1 MWVWEHSHTLKEK
14 RNLAKQ
20 NISVCI
26 ADCKTYKLNEKSQML
41 LYAIRR
47 LEGTGVSKV
56 LSPPPSSSIFHL
68 VSPKTWNYLKAFR
81 PHAHES
87 ACVRVSGRENTNY

>member
-1 MWVWEHSHTLKEK
+1 MGVGAFTHPQREK
-14 RNLAKQ
+14 ILAKQ

-47 LEGTGVSKV
+47 LEGTGVSEA
-56 LSPPPSSSIFHL
+56 LSPAPSSSIFHL

-81 PHAHES
+81 HHAHES
-87 ACVRVSGRENTNY
+87 ACMRVSGRENTNY